1 MAKYSPGEYFVT
13 IRGTSGIEAPVSTT
27 IVLKLVLVDPCPTA
41 KITHLQQHPF
51 ADVTYPLGT
60 EAIAQAFL
68 VSDLVTL
75 STQVDCGPIILE
87 FID

>member
-1 MAKYSPGEYFVT
+1 MAKYSPGEYMVT
-13 IRGTSGIEAPVSTT
+13 IRGTSGTIAPVSTN

-41 KITHLQQHPF
+41 TITHLQQHPF
-51 ADVTYPLGT
+51 GDVTYPLGSK
-60 EAIAQAFL
+60 AIAQAFL

-75 STQVDCGPIILE
+75 STSVDCGPIVLE